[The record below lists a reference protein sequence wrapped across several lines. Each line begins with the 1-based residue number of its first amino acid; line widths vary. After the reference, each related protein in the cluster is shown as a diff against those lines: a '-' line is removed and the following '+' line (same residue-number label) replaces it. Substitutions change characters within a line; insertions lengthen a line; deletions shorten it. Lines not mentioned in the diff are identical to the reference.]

1 MIFLVDLKLRLE
13 VAEES
18 VVLHKKLLD
27 EKEHELARTMN
38 TMNEEN
44 WSKISELTNE
54 K

>member
-1 MIFLVDLKLRLE
+1 LKLE

-18 VVLHKKLLD
+18 VELHKKLLG
-27 EKEHELARTMN
+27 EKEHELVKTMN
-38 TMNEEN
+38 TINEEN